1 MEERERGFLTPPE
14 QRPGVSADIA
24 AFQLRRDGA
33 GESGL
38 HVLLVRRGAPP
49 YRGCWA
55 LPGGFLLPGESLDD
69 CAARE
74 VRAETG
80 IAPDAL
86 IPVGVYSRPDR
97 DPRGRVVTQAYA
109 AVIREDAVIPVGGD
123 DAAEAAWFRLMLTEA
138 GDGHVRLRLS
148 RGDEALEITLARR
161 TGPLGIDRHREEGP
175 TGRLAFDHGEIIAD
189 AAALL
194 RFCAGHYEAV
204 FGFLPPRFTLSALQR
219 VVETLT
225 GKPVAAAN
233 FRRKIMP
240 YVRELPEVTRG
251 DRHRPARLY
260 TAREHPPAS
269 DRQEKESGGST

>member
-1 MEERERGFLTPPE
+1 MGSVADTGGQGFLTPPE
-14 QRPGVSADIA
+14 QRPSVSADIA
-24 AFQLRRDGA
+24 AFQLRETGT
-33 GESGL
+33 GEQGL

-49 YRGCWA
+49 HRGCWA
-55 LPGGFLLPGESLDD
+55 LPGGFMLPGESLED

-74 VRAETG
+74 IRAETG
-80 IAPDAL
+80 IVPDAL

-97 DPRGRVVTQAYA
+97 DPRGRVVTRAYA
-109 AVIREDAVIPVGGD
+109 AVIREDAVIPRGGD
-123 DAAEAAWFRLMLTEA
+123 DAAEAAWFHLTLTEA
-138 GDGHVRLRLS
+138 EAGRVWLRLS
-148 RGDEALEITLARR
+148 NGRERLETALARS
-161 TGPLGIDRHREEGP
+161 TGPLGIDRHREAGSP
-175 TGRLAFDHGEIIAD
+175 GGLAFDHGEIIAD

-225 GKPVAAAN
+225 GKPIAAAN

-260 TAREHPPAS
+260 TAREHPAQ
-269 DRQEKESGGST
+269 QEREESV